1 MPFSFKKSDTKLT
14 LTLAGDIDLEITPDL
29 KQQLIGELEDA
40 TALDIDGRNVT
51 YIDSSG
57 VSILVIA
64 MQNCNKAGLELTI
77 STVSDQLMR
86 VLQLAHLDNLLPIG
100 EQTGMAEVTQEDVF
114 PSAGMKDSDIAFSL
128 DETSNEAEED
138 KAIVADLAG
147 LAEQSP
153 PKNTEE
159 ETNIAEPA
167 LSEESKEPEEPAEN
181 AEENTDT
188 PAANTGA
195 SPFKPGTF

>member
-1 MPFSFKKSDTKLT
+1 MPFSFKKADTKLT
-14 LTLAGDIDLEITPDL
+14 LSLAGDIDLEITPDL

-77 STVSDQLMR
+77 SAVSDQLMR
-86 VLQLAHLDNLLPIG
+86 VLQLAHLDKLLPIG
-100 EQTGMAEVTQEDVF
+100 AQTGMAEATQEDVF
-114 PSAGMKDSDIAFSL
+114 PTAGMKDSDIAFSL
-128 DETSNEAEED
+128 DETGDGFSNETEED

-147 LAEQSP
+147 LASEQSP
-153 PKNTEE
+153 QTDAPPATEEPDPPQEQEKEEPTE
-159 ETNIAEPA
+159 ETNTQ
-167 LSEESKEPEEPAEN
+167 SG
-181 AEENTDT
+181 D
-188 PAANTGA
+188 GA